1 MYTLY
6 TMANQ
11 KKILLPVLIACL
23 WLTSAGENP
32 PGLFDSEET
41 LDMVLEYDVNAF
53 KKDRGL
59 KRDYH
64 PAKLSY
70 MTPDGKQVTLDTEI
84 KVRGKLRRQLL
95 KCIVPPVRF
104 KFDKKKTKGTLF
116 ENQAKLKLVSH
127 CKNKPRYY
135 EHYYMI
141 EYLIYQ
147 TYNILTDLSFRVRQV
162 RITYTDSMK
171 KTGAFT
177 KYGFFIEDY
186 KDMAKRN
193 NAETVDVE
201 SIQLEQADFE
211 ISTLASVFQY
221 MIGNTDW
228 SMRSRHNTELV
239 KYPGN
244 PNYFPVPFDFDMA
257 GLIDAHYARP
267 DEAMPIRSV
276 RERLFRGFCKSEAQF
291 NRTFMVFHKHKEEIL
306 ALFSDYPH
314 LPDKLK
320 TRCVKYLKA
329 FYQIISSPKLVNRYF
344 IDNYR
349 GPPRPKK

>member
-1 MYTLY
+1 MT
-6 TMANQ
+6 NQ
-11 KKILLPVLIACL
+11 KKTLIFIMIACL
-23 WLTSAGENP
+23 WLTSSGENP
-32 PGLFDSEET
+32 PGLFDSEEP
-41 LDMVLEYDVNAF
+41 LDLVLEYDVNKF

-70 MTPDGKQVTLDTEI
+70 ITLEGKQVTLDAEI
-84 KVRGKLRRQLL
+84 RVRGKLRRQLL

-104 KFDKKKTKGTLF
+104 KFDKTKTKGTLF
-116 ENQAKLKLVSH
+116 ENQGKLKLVSH
-127 CKNKPRYY
+127 CKNKPKYY

-141 EYLIYQ
+141 EYLIYK

-162 RITYTDSMK
+162 RITYTDTK
-171 KTGAFT
+171 NITGPFT
-177 KYGFFIEDY
+177 KYGFFIEYY

-193 NAETVDVE
+193 NAKPVDIE
-201 SIQLEQADFE
+201 SIPLEQADFE
-211 ISTLASVFQY
+211 TSTLASVFQY

-228 SMRSRHNTELV
+228 SIRSSHNMKLV

-267 DEAMPIRSV
+267 DLALPLRSV
-276 RERLFRGFCKSEAQF
+276 RERLFRGFCKNLGQF
-291 NRTFMVFHKHKEEIL
+291 NRTFMVYHKHKEEIF
-306 ALFSDYPH
+306 ALYRDNPI

-320 TRCVKYLKA
+320 IRCVKYLKA
-329 FYQIISSPKLVNRYF
+329 FYQIISSPKLVKRYF

-349 GPPRPKK
+349 GRPRPKK